1 MNNTYRTG
9 LRARK
14 KIATEEALREAAVRL
29 FAERGYQATTIA
41 DIAAGANVSERTF
54 FRYFASKDDVAL
66 QDIIRLMPVFHQ
78 AILERPPTEAPLEVL
93 QRAFTAVI
101 EDADAPRLAL
111 LYSGPPISWATPL
124 TQSGVR
130 ILTMLEATVAEA
142 LLSRSPIDSAEPA
155 DERRF
160 RIALAARAGFAA
172 IRSAF
177 IRFHELGG
185 AENLP
190 IARFLDLVEE
200 AFTLLESGC
209 QTPASHSG
217 ATASADGSDA
227 DHDADRSTGSD
238 SGIDGEVG
246 DE

>member
-1 MNNTYRTG
+1 
-9 LRARK
+9 
-14 KIATEEALREAAVRL
+14 
-29 FAERGYQATTIA
+29 
-41 DIAAGANVSERTF
+41 
-54 FRYFASKDDVAL
+54 
-66 QDIIRLMPVFHQ
+66 MPVFRQ
-78 AILERPPTEAPLEVL
+78 AIYERPPAEAPLQAL
-93 QRAFTAVI
+93 RRAFAAVS

-111 LYSGPPISWATPL
+111 LYSGPPISWATPP

-142 LLSRSPIDSAEPA
+142 LLSRPPVGLAEPA

-160 RIALAARAGFAA
+160 RIVIAARAGFAA

-190 IARFLDLVEE
+190 VARFLDLVEE

-209 QTPASHSG
+209 QMPASHSG
-217 ATASADGSDA
+217 ATASADGTSGG
-227 DHDADRSTGSD
+227 GSA
-238 SGIDGEVG
+238 VG